1 MFRLFNGG
9 PENASGPEGRDNM
22 RFKLIIATVKTD
34 VTDSIVDAA
43 KEAGATGATIIP
55 SRGTGIHEAKTFFGL
70 TLEAQ
75 TDSVLF
81 LLEEHLVDQVMNAI
95 YEAGHF
101 EKPGTGIAFVLPV
114 DQAVGL
120 ESQVESFKSRLLNKK
135 RLKTDSDGIR

>member
-9 PENASGPEGRDNM
+9 PENTSNPEGRDNM
-22 RFKLIIATVKTD
+22 RFKLIIATVKPD
-34 VTDSIVDAA
+34 LTDSIVDAA
-43 KEAGATGATIIP
+43 KETGATGATIIP

-81 LLEEHLVDQVMNAI
+81 LLEEHLVEQVMKAI

-114 DQAVGL
+114 DQVFGL
-120 ESQVESFKSRLLNKK
+120 ESQIESFEK
-135 RLKTDSDGIR
+135 RLRNEKSSKRDQ